1 LWGSAHHF
9 EAMARGELFEERL
22 THSVIGT
29 FFEVYNTLG
38 FGFLEHIYVMALE
51 RELIEREHRV
61 AREVAVRVSY
71 KGHELGAQRLDMI
84 VDDKLVVETKST
96 HELHK
101 AARRQVYNYLR
112 STNLEIGLLLH
123 FGPEAH
129 FYRMIYRYQRRNP
142 INPLNPLHPDET
154 SVSVASDPQ
163 AVTKVDTAG
172 GPEPPL
178 SLSSCLKNT

>member
-1 LWGSAHHF
+1 
-9 EAMARGELFEERL
+9 MARGELFEERL
-22 THSVIGT
+22 THSVIGA

-71 KGHELGAQRLDMI
+71 KGHELGLQRLDMI

-101 AARRQVYNYLR
+101 AAGRQVYNYLR

-129 FYRMIYRYQRRNP
+129 FYRMIYRNQRRNP

-154 SVSVASDPQ
+154 SGCVAGCPQ
-163 AVTKVDTAG
+163 AVTNVETAG